1 MKRLIAV
8 LLALVLIVMPVSAQT
23 GSFFDY
29 TDDILEN
36 GDLIYYFQELSLTLP
51 ASWRGKVMAEQD
63 ESGVSFYQIS
73 SHENYLKEGIK
84 NGGFLFELGAS
95 VNHDFSKLPSFRYIG
110 FCEESAM
117 NYYLRLPTDYPAYNE
132 EAIRAEYDEMLG
144 QIDYVVE
151 NAKFYADQNKKE
163 DDDDSTP
170 APAGAYEENASEG
183 ITSGLAGSDAVS
195 EDKEAAEE
203 DDSQNPS
210 WTPQQVRYS
219 FEHSMMPRYFYD
231 RPDSVLGAIY
241 HNGFYPLW
249 KVVCEEN
256 NVNPTYPEKDYIV
269 HWYTVDQKAELVQIE
284 LPDPD
289 SATLCYRI
297 YFVYGPD
304 DDDVVYYTLES
315 DDFAPDTTFLC
326 TWDKDRNHEVLNTL
340 DNLDKK
346 DGGYADA
353 LKKEAEMIAQMAGI
367 SGELKLDPNAV
378 SVTDTADTASTAGK
392 SIDKSEGPDDD
403 KDLQKIQCPQQ
414 GFSIKAKKD
423 YPWDYQVGTGVTVY
437 TGQEGSIPYVI
448 VFQGEDLIVEA
459 YEYIKEQYTPHMKEK
474 YGDSLV
480 SFEEKEDYEI
490 GGKKLPAGIYTYK
503 VGDYTVEQIRI
514 YDSTGKATVAFTA
527 KYIKGE
533 GEDTLKALDT
543 AVRTFEAQQSGDS
556 FTDS

>member
-8 LLALVLIVMPVSAQT
+8 LLALVLIVMPVSAET

-29 TDDILEN
+29 TDDILES

-151 NAKFYADQNKKE
+151 NAKFYADQNKK
-163 DDDDSTP
+163 DDSEDTP

-269 HWYTVDQKAELVQIE
+269 HWYTVDQKAELVTGIP
-284 LPDPD
+284 LTRRLSWFRSSFPIPIPLH
-289 SATLCYRI
+289 SATG
-297 YFVYGPD
+297 F
-304 DDDVVYYTLES
+304 TS
-315 DDFAPDTTFLC
+315 
-326 TWDKDRNHEVLNTL
+326 
-340 DNLDKK
+340 
-346 DGGYADA
+346 
-353 LKKEAEMIAQMAGI
+353 
-367 SGELKLDPNAV
+367 
-378 SVTDTADTASTAGK
+378 STAPTMTTLSTTPSRVMTLLRTPLSSAHGTKTGITK
-392 SIDKSEGPDDD
+392 S
-403 KDLQKIQCPQQ
+403 
-414 GFSIKAKKD
+414 SIRWITWTKK
-423 YPWDYQVGTGVTVY
+423 TAATR
-437 TGQEGSIPYVI
+437 TLS
-448 VFQGEDLIVEA
+448 
-459 YEYIKEQYTPHMKEK
+459 
-474 YGDSLV
+474 
-480 SFEEKEDYEI
+480 
-490 GGKKLPAGIYTYK
+490 KKKP
-503 VGDYTVEQIRI
+503 R
-514 YDSTGKATVAFTA
+514 
-527 KYIKGE
+527 
-533 GEDTLKALDT
+533 
-543 AVRTFEAQQSGDS
+543 
-556 FTDS
+556 